1 MAYDPLKY
9 TGSSKES
16 LFSSF
21 RKIDSMFL
29 ELYNTADEIG
39 LSAIQQD
46 TTPALGGN
54 LDLNSFSIAGT
65 GNINIDGNITST
77 KFLGELE
84 GTVTG
89 SVTDISNHI
98 LDELGDVSIPTIP
111 TNGEVLAWN
120 SSNARWEAASVAAV
134 TPGTQTLDD
143 VLFQGAITL
152 RAMAVGGLQ
161 VNGVDVSGLYEDIVG
176 TPAPLEG
183 QFGGVTYND
192 TTGVIAIG
200 STGGVT
206 IEGAAESTVRIGIG
220 TSGNIEL
227 GHGGINQTILVNSP
241 TAGIDY
247 NDIDNAPASILDFN
261 IIDGTPG
268 QVLVTDGFGGFS
280 FADQSGGGGAQVG
293 LDTRTVQTVLSG
305 TIANNGTSL
314 RTATGYKSY
323 ALMSIETDAACWVTV
338 YTSVAART
346 ADLSRTITTD
356 PTPGSGVIAEA
367 ITSSAQIQKF
377 TPAVFG
383 YNDESTPVDEIYLKI
398 VNLSGASANIT
409 VNLKLLKLEA

>member
-1 MAYDPLKY
+1 
-9 TGSSKES
+9 
-16 LFSSF
+16 
-21 RKIDSMFL
+21 MFL
-29 ELYNTADEIG
+29 ELYNTADAIG
-39 LSAIQQD
+39 LSAIIQD
-46 TTPALGGN
+46 PTPTLGGN
-54 LDLNSFSIAGT
+54 LDLNSNEIIGT
-65 GNINIDGNITST
+65 GNVNITGDITAT
-77 KFLGELE
+77 KFVGVLE

-89 SVTDISNHI
+89 SVSDISNHV

-111 TNGEVLAWN
+111 TNGQVLAWSTAN
-120 SSNARWEAASVAAV
+120 SRWEAANAAAV

-152 RAMAVGGLQ
+152 RAMGVGGLQ
-161 VNGVDVSGLYEDIVG
+161 VNGVDVTGLYQDIVG

-192 TTGVIAIG
+192 TTGAISIG

-206 IEGAAESTVRIGIG
+206 IEGAAESTVKVGIG

-247 NDIDNAPASILDFN
+247 NDLDNAPASILDFG
-261 IIDGTPG
+261 IIDGTAG
-268 QVLVTDGFGGFS
+268 QVLATDGLGGFS
-280 FADQSGGGGAQVG
+280 FVDQSGGGAQVG

-305 TIANNGTSL
+305 SIANNGTSL
-314 RTATGYKSY
+314 RTAVGYKSY
-323 ALMSIETDAACWVTV
+323 ALMSIQTDAACWVTL
-338 YTSVAART
+338 YSSVAART

-367 ITSSAQIQKF
+367 ITTGAQIQKF

-383 YNDESTPVDEIYLKI
+383 YNDESTPVDEIYVKI
-398 VNLSGASANIT
+398 VNLSGATANIT